1 MTNPSEDELH
11 DIAETRAGYFS
22 PRWFAD
28 LFGARLGFGDTFW
41 IGNFG
46 VLLFIVPLAIFAS
59 LMMAYV
65 SPYAL
70 EMLYK
75 SVAGALALY
84 RIAVFQAVLR
94 TGGQSAAP
102 LGWRFAGIGLTAL
115 WTVAEIMV
123 ALGRIG
129 G

>member
-1 MTNPSEDELH
+1 MTNPSEKELH
-11 DIAETRAGYFS
+11 EIAETRAGYFS

-41 IGNFG
+41 IGNLG

-65 SPYAL
+65 SPRAL
-70 EMLYK
+70 ELLFK
-75 SVAGALALY
+75 SVAGALAIY
-84 RIAVFQAVLR
+84 RIGVFQAVLR
-94 TGGQSAAP
+94 TGIRSPAP
-102 LGWRFAGIGLTAL
+102 LGWRTAGIALTAL
-115 WTVAEIMV
+115 WTVAEVMV